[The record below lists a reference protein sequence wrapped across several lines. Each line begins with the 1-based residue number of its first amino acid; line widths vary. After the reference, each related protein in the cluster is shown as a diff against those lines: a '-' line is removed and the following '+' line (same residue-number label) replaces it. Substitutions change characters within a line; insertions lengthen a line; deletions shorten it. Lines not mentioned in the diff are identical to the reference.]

1 MNVINY
7 ATSKHFI
14 INSKITT
21 TSIQNSHIS
30 SEQALPFITE
40 IQKMLYNMLLCG
52 ILDFVTP
59 FLFTCRNDF
68 KKFQR

>member
-14 INSKITT
+14 INSKITA